1 MLYRFLS
8 VAITIL
14 LLPILLPLGLYI
26 GLKYH
31 WTDTVPKEEDYEY

>member
-1 MLYRFLS
+1 MYG
-8 VAITIL
+8 AIAWILTIL
-14 LLPILLPLGLYI
+14 TAPIWIPLGIYI